1 MDHGGHEAHG
11 NAAGGKHA
19 GAGGHAAGTGEHA
32 SHGVD
37 FARRFWICL
46 ALTVPVIAISPM
58 PLEFFGLPHLAF
70 PGDDVVLMAL
80 ATVIYAYGGWPF
92 LTGMRGE
99 VARRSIG
106 MMTLV
111 SVGITTAYAYSVAV
125 GLGLEGEPVYWE
137 LATLVDVML
146 LGHWIEMRS
155 TAAAGRALDALAR
168 LVPADSHRLD
178 ADGAA
183 HDVPTS
189 ELIVGDRV
197 MVRPG
202 ERIPVDGTVVSGST
216 AVDEALVT
224 GESVPVSK
232 REGDPVVGGS
242 LNTTGSVTVRVDRT
256 GAEGFISQVIELV
269 REAQQSKSRTQRL
282 ADKAAAVLTW
292 IALGSG
298 VATLATWLVL
308 GAPVAYALE
317 RAVSVIVIACP
328 HALGLAIPLVVAVS
342 TSLAAANGLLIRDRA
357 AFEGARGV
365 RTVVFDKT
373 GTLTQGGFAV
383 AEVAVVDAG
392 FSAEEALA
400 LAAALEARS
409 EHPVGTAIVAASA
422 DVPPDVDDFEALP
435 GSGVRGRVGG
445 REVAVLSPDA
455 AVTMSG
461 SSLPARIA
469 ELVAR
474 GDTAAV
480 IVVDGETVA
489 AVAVAD
495 TTRDTAA
502 GAIERLTAS
511 GVSAV
516 MITGDA
522 QAVAERVATEVGIT
536 EVHARVRPEDKASEV
551 RRIRDAHGPV
561 AMVGDGI
568 NDAPALAEA
577 DLGIAIGAGTDVAV
591 ETADVVLVSDDPAGV
606 VAVLELSRRT
616 YSKML
621 QNLAWATG
629 YNVIALPLAAGVL
642 APWGVVLTPAAGA
655 AFMAASTVI
664 VALNSRLL
672 RMSVPGDQSPGASA
686 AGSHH
691 SSP

>member
-1 MDHGGHEAHG
+1 MEHAAHESH
-11 NAAGGKHA
+11 
-19 GAGGHAAGTGEHA
+19 GAGTAEHAAGAKEHPDGSGEHA

-37 FARRFWICL
+37 FARRFWVCL

-99 VARRSIG
+99 VARRRIG

-168 LVPADSHRLD
+168 LVPADSHRVD
-178 ADGAA
+178 ADGSA

-189 ELIVGDRV
+189 ELVIGDLV

-202 ERIPVDGTVVSGST
+202 ERIPVDGTVVTGSS

-256 GAEGFISQVIELV
+256 GSEGFISQVIELV

-292 IALGSG
+292 VALLSG
-298 VATLATWLVL
+298 AATLMTWLSL
-308 GAPVAYALE
+308 GQPVAYALE

-357 AFEGARGV
+357 AFEGARAV

-373 GTLTQGGFAV
+373 GTLTRGGFAV
-383 AEVAVVDAG
+383 TEVVVVNG
-392 FSAEEALA
+392 EITSEKALA
-400 LAAALEARS
+400 LGAALESRS
-409 EHPVGTAIVAASA
+409 EHPVGAAIVAAA
-422 DVPPDVDDFEALP
+422 RGALLDAEDFEAIP
-435 GSGVRGRVGG
+435 GSGVRGRVEG
-445 REVAVLSPDA
+445 REVAVLAPDA
-455 AVTMSG
+455 AGHLTG
-461 SSLPARIA
+461 GPLPDRVA

-474 GDTAAV
+474 GDTIAV
-480 IVVDGETVA
+480 IVVDGKAVA

-495 TTRDTAA
+495 ATRDTAA
-502 GAIERLTAS
+502 VAIEQLSES
-511 GVSAV
+511 GVAAV

-522 QAVAERVATEVGIT
+522 KAVAERVAAEVGIT

-616 YSKML
+616 YAKML

-642 APWGVVLTPAAGA
+642 AGWGVVLSPAAGA

-672 RMSVPGDQSPGASA
+672 RMSSPADQSPGASA
-686 AGSHH
+686 FGSHH